1 MILLLLLPLLA
12 ACLLGR
18 LAWWW
23 WLPYA
28 VMAAPTLLVY
38 WLDKRAALRGQ
49 WRIPEARLQWLHL
62 AGGWPAAWLAQ
73 RAFRHKTRKQP
84 FQALYWL
91 SALANLALPLGWL
104 WLRSRA

>member
-1 MILLLLLPLLA
+1 MVVAALRGDGRATLLA
-12 ACLLGR
+12 
-18 LAWWW
+18 
-23 WLPYA
+23 
-28 VMAAPTLLVY
+28 Y

-62 AGGWPAAWLAQ
+62 AGGWPAAWFAQ

-84 FQALYWL
+84 FLALYWL